1 MEGRGDRRDL
11 AHGAHREVS
20 GAPEAVRARLLALQ
34 DEKNAPFMA
43 KLVPT
48 LPPESVL
55 GVRMPD
61 CRALARELCRESN
74 IGLFLADLPHRYLD
88 ENNLHALILNE
99 EKDYAAAVAALDAFL
114 PYVDNWATC
123 DALRPKAFK
132 KHTPALPDECRR
144 WIKSGEIYAVR
155 FGIEMLM
162 THYLDADFRPE
173 YLEEVSII
181 KSKEYYV
188 NMMIAWYFATALA
201 KQYEA
206 AVPYIEQR
214 RLAPWTHNKTIR
226 KAIESYRITD
236 EQKAYLRT
244 LAIRE

>member
-1 MEGRGDRRDL
+1 MARR
-11 AHGAHREVS
+11 AHQSVS
-20 GAPEAVRARLLALQ
+20 GAAETVRGRLFALR
-34 DEKNAPFMA
+34 DETNAAFMA
-43 KLVPT
+43 RLVPT

-61 CRALARELCRESN
+61 CRALAKELCRMPD
-74 IGLFLADLPHRYLD
+74 IGEFLTDLPHRYMD

-99 EKDYAAAVAALDAFL
+99 EKDCAAAVAAIDAFL

-132 KHTPALPDECRR
+132 KHPSALPDECRR
-144 WIKSGEIYAVR
+144 WMRSGATYTVR

-206 AVPYIEQR
+206 TISYIEQR
-214 RLAPWTHNKTIR
+214 RLDQWKHNKTIR
-226 KAIESYRITD
+226 KAIESCRIT
-236 EQKAYLRT
+236 EERKAYLRT
-244 LAIRE
+244 LTIRE

>member
-1 MEGRGDRRDL
+1 MARR
-11 AHGAHREVS
+11 AHQSVS
-20 GAPEAVRARLLALQ
+20 GAAETVRGRLFALR
-34 DEKNAPFMA
+34 DETNAAFMA
-43 KLVPT
+43 RLVPT

-61 CRALARELCRESN
+61 CRALAKELCRMPD
-74 IGLFLADLPHRYLD
+74 IGEFLTDLPHRYLD

-99 EKDYAAAVAALDAFL
+99 EKDCAAAVAAIDAFL

-132 KHTPALPDECRR
+132 KHPSALPDECRR
-144 WIKSGEIYAVR
+144 WMRSGATYTVR

-181 KSKEYYV
+181 KNKEYYV

-206 AVPYIEQR
+206 TISYIEQR
-214 RLAPWTHNKTIR
+214 RLDQWTHNKTIR
-226 KAIESYRITD
+226 KAIESCRIT
-236 EQKAYLRT
+236 EERKAYLRT
-244 LAIRE
+244 LTIRE